1 MISDLVFS
9 KKFGGWVYPDMEKI
23 YLHSKD
29 VFEYVINPTA
39 KRLEED
45 QEENFSY
52 DFLNAPPS
60 HLCVLFFL
68 IYLSITLI
76 LTEQSSSDMNKN

>member
-52 DFLNAPPS
+52 DFLNAPPP
-60 HLCVLFFL
+60 L
-68 IYLSITLI
+68 IYVFYFSLYISLYHTHL
-76 LTEQSSSDMNKN
+76 N